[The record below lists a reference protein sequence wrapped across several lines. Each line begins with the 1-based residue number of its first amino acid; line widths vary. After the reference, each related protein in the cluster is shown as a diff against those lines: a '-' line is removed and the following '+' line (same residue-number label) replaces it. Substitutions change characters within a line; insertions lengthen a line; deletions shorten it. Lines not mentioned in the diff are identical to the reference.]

1 MNIHGFASMVSHD
14 INLNLHRDWHMTTKV
29 ICYGQYGHK
38 NQYPVDYNLAISQIW
53 TPKTLLIQGST
64 DQLKLRLN

>member
-29 ICYGQYGHK
+29 ICYGQYGHL
-38 NQYPVDYNLAISQIW
+38 NQYRMDLDLPITQI
-53 TPKTLLIQGST
+53 
-64 DQLKLRLN
+64 